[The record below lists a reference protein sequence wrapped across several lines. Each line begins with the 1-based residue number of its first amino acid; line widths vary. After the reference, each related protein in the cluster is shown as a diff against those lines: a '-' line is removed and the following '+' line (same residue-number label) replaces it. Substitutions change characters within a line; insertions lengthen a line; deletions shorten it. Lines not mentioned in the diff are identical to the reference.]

1 MHEVDRAKK
10 GKRLMQANRGTSK
23 KIGNLGMV
31 MQMGLE
37 MPNAGKIL
45 LSSSI
50 ATDELNGKKTELVKT
65 CWPAA
70 C

>member
-1 MHEVDRAKK
+1 
-10 GKRLMQANRGTSK
+10 MQAKRGTSR
-23 KIGNLGMV
+23 KIDNLGTV
-31 MQMGLE
+31 TQMGLE

-45 LSSSI
+45 LNSSI
-50 ATDELNGKKTELVKT
+50 ATDELNGKKTELVET